1 VGNLNEY
8 VNLFDPTINGK
19 LKLLLLLYLL
29 LKMKT
34 WLNVTVQGVLRL
46 VLPSGTLNR
55 DLKLIFVSNFV
66 GAFGDGLYA
75 YILPL
80 YIRSLEAS
88 SADVGSLFSVFM
100 LSAALTIIPGGFL
113 ADRFDR
119 KKVMILGWII
129 WVPLPLMFS
138 AATHWTQLFPV
149 MGLYG
154 FFISGPA
161 TSAYV
166 VTFARKDKV
175 TLTYTLMSASWMLGY
190 IFSPGLGGYLSAFI
204 GIRSVFFLSFI
215 LYAVAMIVL
224 LFIRSQRAERPSD
237 SRRTEQSGS
246 DSPHAKKIVLLSLFF
261 AAVFFVLNLVRP
273 FTVQFFQDV
282 YGLES
287 VHIGVLGSIG
297 FLGSA
302 FFSIGLGKAGD
313 RWGKMVAATIAL
325 LIGGFSFGLF
335 ICFGNFFALIFAS
348 FLNGASY
355 MLWSLMGASVGSIAP
370 EASRGRW
377 ISVSQMASTMAASV
391 APYIGGVIYQ
401 SSHYMPFYI
410 IIGAS
415 PLLSLIALTKPFRE
429 EKSPINNRAKQ

>member
-1 VGNLNEY
+1 
-8 VNLFDPTINGK
+8 
-19 LKLLLLLYLL
+19 
-29 LKMKT
+29 MSRR
-34 WLNVTVQGVLRL
+34 GVLSFF
-46 VLPSGTLNR
+46 LPAGTLNR
-55 DLKLIFVSNFV
+55 DLKLIFVSNFI

-88 SADVGSLFSVFM
+88 SADVGTLFSAFM

-119 KKVMILGWII
+119 KKVMILGWMI

-138 AATHWTQLFPV
+138 VATHWTQLFPV

-154 FFISGPA
+154 FFLSGPA

-166 VTFARKDKV
+166 VTFAKKDRV

-190 IFSPGLGGYLSAFI
+190 IFSPGLGGYLSTII
-204 GIRSVFFLSFI
+204 GIRSVFFFSFI
-215 LYAVAMIVL
+215 FYAVAMVML
-224 LFIRSQRAERPSD
+224 LFIRSQRAEKPSG
-237 SRRTEQSGS
+237 SRQTEQSGS
-246 DSPHAKKIVLLSLFF
+246 DSPHAEKIVLLSLFF
-261 AAVFFVLNLVRP
+261 AVVFFVLNLVRP
-273 FTVQFFQDV
+273 FVVQFFQDV

-287 VHIGVLGSIG
+287 FHMGVLGSIG

-335 ICFGNFFALIFAS
+335 ICFDNFFALIFAS

-355 MLWSLMGASVGSIAP
+355 ILWSLMGAAVGSIAP

-401 SSHYMPFYI
+401 SSPYMPFYI
-410 IIGAS
+410 IIAVS
-415 PLLSLIALTKPFRE
+415 PALSLIALTKPFK
-429 EKSPINNRAKQ
+429 EKNLSIKLETKQ

>member
-1 VGNLNEY
+1 MGSLNSRIC
-8 VNLFDPTINGK
+8 FSR
-19 LKLLLLLYLL
+19 
-29 LKMKT
+29 MKA
-34 WLNVTVQGVLRL
+34 WLRMTLQGVLKL
-46 VLPSGTLNR
+46 VLPAGTLNR
-55 DLKLIFVSNFV
+55 DLKLIFVSNFI

-100 LSAALTIIPGGFL
+100 LSTALTIIPGGFI

-119 KKVMILGWII
+119 KKVMILGWML

-154 FFISGPA
+154 FFLSGPA

-166 VTFARKDKV
+166 VTLARKDRV
-175 TLTYTLMSASWMLGY
+175 TLTYTMMSASWWLGY
-190 IFSPGLGGYLSAFI
+190 IFSPGLGGYLSTFI

-215 LYAVAMIVL
+215 LYAIATSVL
-224 LFIRSQRAERPSD
+224 LFIRSQRAEKPSR
-237 SRRTEQSGS
+237 SQIEPSGS
-246 DSPHAKKIVLLSLFF
+246 NSSHAEKIVLLSLFF
-261 AAVFFVLNLVRP
+261 AIVFFLLNLVRP
-273 FTVQFFQDV
+273 FVVQFFQDV

-287 VHIGVLGSIG
+287 FHIGVLGSVG
-297 FLGSA
+297 FSGSA
-302 FFSIGLGKAGD
+302 LFSIGLGKVGD
-313 RWGKMVAATIAL
+313 RWRKMVAVTIAL
-325 LIGGFSFGLF
+325 LLGGFSFGLF
-335 ICFGNFFALIFAS
+335 ICFSNFFALIFAS

-401 SSHYMPFYI
+401 SSPYMPFYI
-410 IIGAS
+410 VIGVL
-415 PLLSLIALTKPFRE
+415 PVLSVIALTKPFKE
-429 EKSPINNRAKQ
+429 EKPFNQNRG